1 MADERT
7 APDLRPDHVRRGEAR
22 GGRAAETLPDA
33 ARAEQLGRYQLLFE
47 LARGG
52 MGVVHVARLVGAHGF
67 DRIFALKRPLAKD
80 APPGEIASFLDEA
93 RLPAKIHHP
102 NVVETLDLGE
112 HDGAPFLVMTFVPGV
127 SLARLLARLRERG
140 ALLDPWIVAWIMRE
154 VASGLAAAHEL
165 KGDSGEP
172 LGLVHRDVSPE
183 NVLLS
188 FDGRALVTDFG
199 VAKWRLAE
207 RSTESGV
214 AKGKFAYMAP
224 EQTRAER
231 VDLRADVFALG
242 VVAYE
247 ALVGRRL
254 FAGSSPAETVRR
266 VLEEV
271 PEDPRAER
279 PEVPEELAALVLKC
293 LEKDPARRPGTAGE
307 VAAEVRGLLRRERRV
322 VDGSDV
328 AALLAQAFPGAR
340 ERLMERV
347 ERAARAAERSLEEG
361 FFEGGQSAPPDA
373 GGASESHASIT
384 RAAASLGI
392 RSTSRARRRTVILA
406 AIGAVALATG
416 ALVLRQR
423 TPSAAGEPN
432 GTSPVNGASHG
443 DERPTAG
450 VLAPQA
456 AASVTAVVA
465 SGAAAST
472 GTAGASGAMAPTG
485 AASAPAT
492 TTNAALAPSPTA
504 PSKKPVPPASASA
517 SAVQTAAPKGS
528 VRAPTSKGA
537 PFRSLGE

>member
-22 GGRAAETLPDA
+22 GERAVETLPDT

-67 DRIFALKRPLAKD
+67 DRIFALKRPLATD
-80 APPGEIASFLDEA
+80 APQGEIASFLDEA
-93 RLPAKIHHP
+93 RLTAKIHHP

-112 HDGAPFLVMTFVPGV
+112 HEGAPFLVMTFVPGV

-154 VASGLAAAHEL
+154 VALGLAAAHEL

-231 VDLRADVFALG
+231 VDLRADGFALG

-247 ALVGRRL
+247 ALVGHRL

-293 LEKDPARRPGTAGE
+293 LEKDPARRPRTAGD
-307 VAAEVRGLLRRERRV
+307 VAAELRALLRRERRV

-347 ERAARAAERSLEEG
+347 ERAARAAERNVEEG

-443 DERPTAG
+443 EERPTAG
-450 VLAPQA
+450 VLAPQKA
-456 AASVTAVVA
+456 ALVTTSVAP
-465 SGAAAST
+465 
-472 GTAGASGAMAPTG
+472 GAMAPT
-485 AASAPAT
+485 ASATAT
-492 TTNAALAPSPTA
+492 ATASATATAAAAPSPA
-504 PSKKPVPPASASA
+504 VPSKKPVQAASASA
-517 SAVQTAAPKGS
+517 LQTAVPAAS
-528 VRAPTSKGA
+528 ARASTSKGA